1 MQIVN
6 AGVSGWI
13 WDDLEVPG
21 VDTVQIQ
28 DVDPVNSWGKIVD
41 FGCRT
46 TRNINDVFFWNN
58 HLAFFVGDGGFLCR
72 YSLRPDPH
80 GGPGLNI
87 AKALLADRDP
97 DTKEPY
103 LKWEAQGA
111 DEQALNWGKIVDEP
125 AYRYANFRSV
135 FCLQVGPI
143 NIDEWVAFEMNAD
156 LGGSTPHSNLHPLIL
171 TLTRTLTPTLTLT
184 LTLTLTVTL
193 NPAPNPNPNPNPNQ
207 GGVRAARLPPPPRR
221 PARLCRQPQRGDPY
235 ISLISPLYL
244 PYISPDLDAEAEV
257 VARSAREL
265 GTVTRAELAVG

>member
-21 VDTVQIQ
+21 TDTVQIQ
-28 DVDPVNSWGKIVD
+28 DIDPVNSDID

-72 YSLRPDPH
+72 YGLRPDPS

-87 AKALLADRDP
+87 AKALLADKDP
-97 DTKEPY
+97 VTKEPY

-135 FCLQVGPI
+135 FCLQVGPL
-143 NIDEWVAFEMNAD
+143 NIDEWVAFEMNAE
-156 LGGSTPHSNLHPLIL
+156 LGGSTPRSNLHPLIL

-184 LTLTLTVTL
+184 LTLTLTPTRTL
-193 NPAPNPNPNPNPNQ
+193 TLGPARAPPIP
-207 GGVRAARLPPPPRR
+207 AARTRSKQPPRLA
-221 PARLCRQPQRGDPY
+221 PTAGGD
-235 ISLISPLYL
+235 IGEI
-244 PYISPDLDAEAEV
+244 
-257 VARSAREL
+257 
-265 GTVTRAELAVG
+265 